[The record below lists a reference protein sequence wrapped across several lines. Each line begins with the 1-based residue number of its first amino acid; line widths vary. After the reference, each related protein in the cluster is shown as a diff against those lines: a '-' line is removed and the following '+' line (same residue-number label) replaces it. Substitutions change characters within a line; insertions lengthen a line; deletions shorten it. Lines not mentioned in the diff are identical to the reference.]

1 MAHPTRQTTS
11 ERPVAGQARD
21 RSGLNRWAWH
31 TEAVSQTVE
40 GAAQP
45 AKRGRP
51 GFDRSGLLDA
61 AVAVFNESGYDA
73 TSVSALAAR
82 LGLSKA
88 ALYHHFSSK
97 EEILET
103 ALSEALDGLEGVIV
117 RTQSVVPSERLAAV
131 LEGAVRVLAAHLPAV
146 TLLLRVRGNS
156 EIERRALERRR
167 AFDQQVTGI
176 VRAAQEEGTVRDDVD
191 ASVATRLLFGM
202 VNSLVEWYRPGGA
215 EDADALARD
224 VLTVAL
230 DGLRTR

>member
-1 MAHPTRQTTS
+1 MSQSGATEP
-11 ERPVAGQARD
+11 AR
-21 RSGLNRWAWH
+21 
-31 TEAVSQTVE
+31 
-40 GAAQP
+40 
-45 AKRGRP
+45 RGRP
-51 GFDRSGLLDA
+51 GYDRRGLLDA
-61 AVAVFNESGYDA
+61 AVAVFNESGFDA
-73 TSVSALAAR
+73 TSVAALATR

-103 ALSEALDGLEGVIV
+103 ALGEALDGLEGVLADT
-117 RTQSVVPSERLAAV
+117 RTVVPSERLAAV
-131 LEGAVRVLAAHLPAV
+131 LQGAVRVLAANLPSV

-156 EIERRALERRR
+156 DVERRALERRR
-167 AFDQQVTGI
+167 AFDQEVTRI
-176 VRAAQEEGTVRDDVD
+176 VRAAQQDGAVRADVD

>member
-1 MAHPTRQTTS
+1 MSQSGATEP
-11 ERPVAGQARD
+11 AR
-21 RSGLNRWAWH
+21 
-31 TEAVSQTVE
+31 
-40 GAAQP
+40 
-45 AKRGRP
+45 RGRP
-51 GFDRSGLLDA
+51 GYDRRGLLDA

-73 TSVSALAAR
+73 TSVAALATR

-103 ALSEALDGLEGVIV
+103 ALGEALDGLEGVLADT
-117 RTQSVVPSERLAAV
+117 RTVVPSERLAAV
-131 LEGAVRVLAAHLPAV
+131 LQGAVRVLAAHLPSV

-156 EIERRALERRR
+156 DVERRALERRR
-167 AFDQQVTGI
+167 AFDQEVTRI
-176 VRAAQEEGTVRDDVD
+176 VRAAQQDGAVRADVD

>member
-1 MAHPTRQTTS
+1 MSQSGATEP
-11 ERPVAGQARD
+11 AR
-21 RSGLNRWAWH
+21 
-31 TEAVSQTVE
+31 
-40 GAAQP
+40 
-45 AKRGRP
+45 RGRP
-51 GFDRSGLLDA
+51 GYDRRGLLDA

-73 TSVSALAAR
+73 TSVAALATR

-103 ALSEALDGLEGVIV
+103 ALGEALDGLEGVLADT
-117 RTQSVVPSERLAAV
+117 RTVVPSERLAAV
-131 LEGAVRVLAAHLPAV
+131 LQGAVRVLAAHLPSV

-156 EIERRALERRR
+156 DVERRALERRR
-167 AFDQQVTGI
+167 AFDQEVTRI
-176 VRAAQEEGTVRDDVD
+176 VRAAQRDGAVRADVD

-215 EDADALARD
+215 EDADALAGD

>member
-1 MAHPTRQTTS
+1 MSGATEP
-11 ERPVAGQARD
+11 AR
-21 RSGLNRWAWH
+21 
-31 TEAVSQTVE
+31 
-40 GAAQP
+40 
-45 AKRGRP
+45 RGRP
-51 GFDRSGLLDA
+51 GYDRRGLLEA
-61 AVAVFNESGYDA
+61 SVAVFNETGYDA
-73 TSVSALAAR
+73 TSVAALATR

-103 ALSEALDGLEGVIV
+103 ALGEALDGLEGVLAQT
-117 RTQSVVPSERLAAV
+117 RTVVPSERLAAV
-131 LEGAVRVLAAHLPAV
+131 LQGAVRVLAANLPSV

-156 EIERRALERRR
+156 DVERRALERRR
-167 AFDQQVTGI
+167 AFDQEVTGI
-176 VRAAQEEGTVRDDVD
+176 VRAAQEDGAVRGDVD

-202 VNSLVEWYRPGGA
+202 VNSLIEWYRPGGA

>member
-1 MAHPTRQTTS
+1 MSQSGATEP
-11 ERPVAGQARD
+11 AR
-21 RSGLNRWAWH
+21 
-31 TEAVSQTVE
+31 
-40 GAAQP
+40 
-45 AKRGRP
+45 RGRP
-51 GFDRSGLLDA
+51 GYDRRGLLDA
-61 AVAVFNESGYDA
+61 SVTVFNESGYDA
-73 TSVSALAAR
+73 TSVAALATR

-103 ALSEALDGLEGVIV
+103 ALGEALDGLEGVLADT
-117 RTQSVVPSERLAAV
+117 RTVVPSERLAAV
-131 LEGAVRVLAAHLPAV
+131 LQGAVRVLAAHLPSV

-156 EIERRALERRR
+156 DVERRALERRR
-167 AFDQQVTGI
+167 AFDQEVTGI
-176 VRAAQEEGTVRDDVD
+176 VRAAQQEGAVRADVD

-215 EDADALARD
+215 EDADALAGD

>member
-1 MAHPTRQTTS
+1 MTDA
-11 ERPVAGQARD
+11 ARRD
-21 RSGLNRWAWH
+21 G
-31 TEAVSQTVE
+31 E
-40 GAAQP
+40 P
-45 AKRGRP
+45 ARRGRP
-51 GFDRSGLLDA
+51 GYDRRGLLDA
-61 AVAVFNESGYDA
+61 SVAVFNESGYDA
-73 TSVSALAAR
+73 TSVSALATR

-88 ALYHHFSSK
+88 ALYHHFASK

-103 ALSEALDGLEGVIV
+103 ALGEALDGLEGVLADT
-117 RTQSVVPSERLAAV
+117 RTVVPGERLAAV
-131 LEGAVRVLAAHLPAV
+131 LQGAVRVLAAHLPSV

-156 EIERRALERRR
+156 DVERRALERRR
-167 AFDQQVTGI
+167 AFDQEVTGI
-176 VRAAQEEGTVRDDVD
+176 VRAAQEDGAVRADVD